1 WDQQDKTAGRSQDT
15 EEPPVPDWGPP
26 EDDWM
31 PNQDPWQTSQ
41 QPPNNQPSQPS
52 APEQPA
58 APVQQSASQS
68 KQPASPEPAIATGP
82 DPIADDGYAGF
93 IPRQDASDE
102 PAIPAFAK
110 SEAELREEFQR
121 RFGNVI
127 PGGTDNKPQQQQTK
141 PASGSRFAEMV
152 AQYGGQQPN
161 GTQTESGPQ
170 EEKTPDED
178 DDDYASDDD
187 EIIED
192 SGLAGRS
199 VVESLL
205 NARLVEE
212 RNADGTPK
220 L

>member
-1 WDQQDKTAGRSQDT
+1 
-15 EEPPVPDWGPP
+15 V
-26 EDDWM
+26 
-31 PNQDPWQTSQ
+31 QTCALPIS
-41 QPPNNQPSQPS
+41 
-52 APEQPA
+52 
-58 APVQQSASQS
+58 
-68 KQPASPEPAIATGP
+68 
-82 DPIADDGYAGF
+82 IADDGYAGF
-93 IPRQDASDE
+93 IPRHNASDE

-178 DDDYASDDD
+178 DDEYASDDD

-212 RNADGTPK
+212 RNAAGTPK
-220 L
+220 LSSTLKQQGTHVSDGAVPALIDELGRRPGIGPKSAQRIASHIMEAPENDMMALADALTAVKAKIRLC